1 MDEVILLPDS
11 LGCPNNVPAEISG
24 ALAYV
29 GCLRPLLP
37 FCDFELNLITL
48 LQAFVTLECDG
59 AVVNK
64 NVGTI
69 CTPDESVAL
78 GVIEPLDRAFHF
90 PEPPS
95 SARPLERENPTGMT
109 RIRMQ
114 GGGIRMESE

>member
-48 LQAFVTLECDG
+48 LQAFVTLGCDG

-64 NVGTI
+64 NIGTI
-69 CTPDESVAL
+69 STADEPVAFC
-78 GVIEPLDRAFHF
+78 VIEPLYGSCHTFLACPDFRT
-90 PEPPS
+90 S
-95 SARPLERENPTGMT
+95 L
-109 RIRMQ
+109 
-114 GGGIRMESE
+114 